1 MTMKVNA
8 IVMHI
13 NDNDISVIR
22 FHFLITLCI
31 EAILD
36 FRQISPLSLD
46 QIDV

>member
-1 MTMKVNA
+1 MKINA

-31 EAILD
+31 ILD
-36 FRQISPLSLD
+36 FRQVSPLSLD
-46 QIDV
+46 RIDV